1 MELNIIKKATWTYPI
16 LISYF
21 VANFR
26 RYNSVIEESS
36 SSEAL
41 EDYNRD
47 KALSLDYKNINKPF
61 STTSILHKIP
71 QSVRPGVQA
80 VLQNQVERI
89 QRIHSISSD
98 GATEAEPSA
107 AYFDVN
113 EVIVDSEET
122 NRKTL

>member
-21 VANFR
+21 LANFR

-36 SSEAL
+36 TSEAL
-41 EDYNRD
+41 EDYN
-47 KALSLDYKNINKPF
+47 NINKLI

>member
-1 MELNIIKKATWTYPI
+1 M
-16 LISYF
+16 
-21 VANFR
+21 NFR

-41 EDYNRD
+41 EDYN
-47 KALSLDYKNINKPF
+47 NINKPI
-61 STTSILHKIP
+61 SSILHKIP

-89 QRIHSISSD
+89 QRIHSTSSD